1 MTNQFDS
8 RNDHMKGGE
17 AQPPAG
23 GSSVKEERYEK
34 EMCTILKRRN
44 MGEHKRANIGIEKW

>member
-17 AQPPAG
+17 AQPPAV
-23 GSSVKEERYEK
+23 GSSVKEERYDK